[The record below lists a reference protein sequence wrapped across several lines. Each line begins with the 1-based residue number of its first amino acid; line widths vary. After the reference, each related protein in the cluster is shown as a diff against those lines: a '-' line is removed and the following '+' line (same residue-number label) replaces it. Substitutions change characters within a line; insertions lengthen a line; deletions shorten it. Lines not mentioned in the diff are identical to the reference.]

1 MNDQFVIEMKRAFL
15 EELRSLI
22 KAGLLTEKDLLRC
35 TKTNTHA
42 YLVHC
47 ALEAGRR
54 ADYLAIPDYKI
65 RFKSGYCLPGR
76 NKPRRFA
83 KVDVAYFS
91 KGNWRLKGVAEC
103 FTVDEADHALE
114 STVDGKEPRD
124 RERLMHLIGRRD
136 DILSARESEIKFV
149 LIITVLP
156 RKVKEKPYWTDELK
170 KAPRDF
176 YSQFKGS
183 WEDLVNQLS
192 KAGCRAELLV
202 ITEETIKS

>member
-1 MNDQFVIEMKRAFL
+1 MIDRSVIEMKRAFL
-15 EELRSLI
+15 EELRSLV
-22 KAGLLTEKDLLRC
+22 KAGLLTEEDLVRY

-54 ADYLAIPDYKI
+54 ADYLAIPDYKVK
-65 RFKSGYCLPGR
+65 FKSGYRLPGR
-76 NKPRRFA
+76 SKPRLFA

-91 KGNWRLKGVAEC
+91 KGDWRLEGVAEC
-103 FTVDEADHALE
+103 FTIDEADHALE
-114 STVDGKEPRD
+114 STADERVPRD
-124 RERLMHLIGRRD
+124 RERLMHLIGRRE
-136 DILSARESEIKFV
+136 DILSARESEIKFA
-149 LIITVLP
+149 LIVTVLP
-156 RKVKEKPYWTDELK
+156 RRVKEKPYWTDELK

-176 YSQFKGS
+176 YSWFKGS

-192 KAGCRAELLV
+192 KAGCRAELIV